1 MTTNNKISNVIES
14 QVPFFVRNDHPNFI
28 SFLEAYYEFLEQT
41 GNVVSVSRQT
51 LSYQDIDRTT
61 DEFSTKIYNIFA
73 KLLPE
78 NVLVDKAMLIK
89 NIKDFYRAK
98 GTEKAVRF
106 LLRILFDKEA
116 DFYYPK
122 TDILKASD
130 GKWFIEKSIKITD
143 VQVNGASNTDINA
156 LENFK
161 NKRVTGNTSNASA
174 IIENYDVY
182 YEGTTLI
189 KELKISGTVGD
200 FEDSETIFTL
210 FEENGTTKSIT
221 GNVFGSSISSVTIND
236 GGSGYSAGT
245 YIPVESITGTGA
257 SLLISGVSTG
267 NLSSIGVVNGGAG
280 FRLNNYVLVS
290 SDTGSG
296 ANAIVSSVNTD
307 ETYHPN
313 TYNITISLIS
323 YEANTPIGNNI
334 FSNLNNTVIDP
345 ANNWITNSLISF
357 VFANC
362 GPVEALTITTGGSGY
377 AAAPTMS
384 IVANTRVRE
393 LGILGRMEII
403 NGGTGYNV
411 GDKIEFINVPGGYGT
426 GAKGNVISVNTS
438 NSNEITG
445 IRFEQV
451 PGHIV
456 GGSGYRQSFL
466 PRANVI
472 SGTGSNANVIVT
484 AVLGDGE
491 SLSGATGAI
500 GIIEEVTIVSGGS
513 GYETVP
519 TLNLTSMGDGTA
531 NIVATVVS
539 GIYTY
544 PGRYLNDD
552 GHLSS
557 YNFLQNRHYY
567 QNFSYVVR
575 VSESLNKY
583 KDILLKLA
591 HPAGTKL
598 FGEYTYHNDNSQN
611 VTTFEATTTKVIQF
625 KLGKWQANLGNI
637 MVNLTSHGVEQN
649 NTVYLEFVTGDTINI
664 SNGIFIVT
672 TANANYFTANATN
685 TTNSSGNVYVG
696 VIT

>member
-61 DEFSTKIYNIFA
+61 DEFSTKIYGIFA

-106 LLRILFDKEA
+106 LLRILFNKEA

-122 TDILKASD
+122 TDILKASA
-130 GKWFIEKSIKITD
+130 GKWFIERSVKISD
-143 VQVNGASNTDINA
+143 VRVNGASNTDITA

-161 NKRVTGNTSNASA
+161 NKRITGNTSNASA
-174 IIENYDVY
+174 MVENYDVY
-182 YEGTTLI
+182 YEGTSLV
-189 KELKISGTVGD
+189 KELKISGILGD
-200 FEDSETIFTL
+200 FEDSEIIFTL
-210 FEENGTTKSIT
+210 FEENGQTKSIT
-221 GNVFGSSISSVTIND
+221 GNVFGSSISSVTIVN
-236 GGSGYSAGT
+236 GGSGYSSGT

-267 NLSSIGVVNGGAG
+267 NLSSVGITNGGAG
-280 FRLNNYVLVS
+280 FRINNYVLITS
-290 SDTGSG
+290 ESGTG
-296 ANAIVSSVNTD
+296 ANAIVSEVNTD

-313 TYNITISLIS
+313 SYNIVISLIS
-323 YEANTPIGNNI
+323 YEANTPISNNI
-334 FSNLNNTVIDP
+334 FSNLNNTIIDP

-362 GPVEALTITTGGSGY
+362 GPVEAITITSGGGGY
-377 AAAPTMS
+377 TSEPTMS

-403 NGGTGYNV
+403 NGGTGYSV

-445 IRFEQV
+445 IRFEGV
-451 PGHIV
+451 PGFIV

-472 SGTGSNANVIVT
+472 STTGTNANVIVT

-491 SLSGATGAI
+491 ALSGSTGTI
-500 GIIEEVTIVSGGS
+500 GTIEEVTIVSGGS
-513 GYETVP
+513 GYVTQP
-519 TLNLTSMGDGTA
+519 ILNLTSIGDGTA
-531 NIVATVVS
+531 NILATVVS
-539 GIYTY
+539 GVFTY

-552 GHLSS
+552 GHLSG
-557 YNFLQNRHYY
+557 YNFIQNRDYY

-583 KDILLKLA
+583 KDILLKLT
-591 HPAGTKL
+591 HPAGTRM
-598 FGEYTYHNDNSQN
+598 FGEYLYHNDEAQN
-611 VTTFEATTTKVIQF
+611 VTTFEASTTKVVKF
-625 KLGKWQANLGNI
+625 KLGTYQANLGNI
-637 MVNLTSHGVEQN
+637 MVNLTSHGTN
-649 NTVYLEFVTGDTINI
+649 TTNTVYLEFVTGDTINI

-672 TANANYFTANATN
+672 TANANYFTANTTN